1 MRSFGAFF
9 VSVALYAA
17 LIIPFTSYLRAK
29 PVIEQIGYVP
39 QGNVLSFVA
48 ADQKLSLASL
58 LMVKVLVYF
67 GSIVELHQKQIPLPP
82 DYPGM
87 SRILHA
93 AVKLDPYNMD
103 CYYFAQAVLV
113 WDVRQIQLANNLLEY
128 GMQYRTWDW
137 YLPFFAGFNYS
148 YFLKEN
154 EKAAFY
160 YQKAAL
166 LSGHELHV
174 GLAGRFLYESGR
186 TLNAIAFLTAMEKT
200 TRNESVKKNM
210 QVRIQALKGIH
221 SIEAA
226 LESYYKSGS
235 TKTPSVEELH
245 RKGFLLKIPVDPYGG
260 KFHIDEAG
268 RVRTTSKLAYG
279 RQNQ

>member
-1 MRSFGAFF
+1 MRIFGAFF

-39 QGNVLSFVA
+39 QGNVLSYIS
-48 ADQKLSLASL
+48 ADQKQSLAAL

-113 WDVRQIQLANNLLEY
+113 WDVRQIQLANDLLEY
-128 GMQYRTWDW
+128 GMKYRTWDW

-166 LSGHELHV
+166 LSGQELHV

-186 TLNAIAFLTAMEKT
+186 TLNAIAFLIAMEKT

-221 SIEAA
+221 SIETA
-226 LESYYKSGS
+226 LESF
-235 TKTPSVEELH
+235 KTINDKQIPSVEELH
-245 RKGFLLKIPVDPYGG
+245 RKGFLRKIPVDPYGG
-260 KFHIDEAG
+260 KFYIDEAG